1 MKIILEKGSVV
12 NQTYRF
18 INWGNPK
25 LLLLILRL
33 IELRNDYLFENK
45 HERQTKMPPSFE
57 KKSNF
62 CFIILTNQ
70 RSNRI
75 YNLHLLYLTQDKR

>member
-25 LLLLILRL
+25 LLLLILRF
-33 IELRNDYLFENK
+33 IELGNDYLFEISMRDK
-45 HERQTKMPPSFE
+45 PRCRQVL
-57 KKSNF
+57 KKKVTFVLS
-62 CFIILTNQ
+62 
-70 RSNRI
+70 
-75 YNLHLLYLTQDKR
+75 Y